1 MNNDTKKLTT
11 VGMLCALAVIVN
23 LLIHFPMIPAVSFLS
38 YDPKDIII
46 VIGGFI
52 YGPLTAFVMSLITS
66 FLEIFYRGGTLLDV
80 LINVISTCTFACVAS
95 ATYKRDHTRN
105 GALLGLAAGTLCCVL
120 SMLLWNYIITPIYFG
135 MPRAAVAAI
144 LLPGILPFNLLKC
157 AMNAGVTLFLYK
169 PLVTLFRRND
179 LVEQSHGDGTS
190 GTLTMAVIG
199 AFLCLSAICFLL
211 GFQGLI

>member
-1 MNNDTKKLTT
+1 MRPRS
-11 VGMLCALAVIVN
+11 V
-23 LLIHFPMIPAVSFLS
+23 
-38 YDPKDIII
+38 
-46 VIGGFI
+46 
-52 YGPLTAFVMSLITS
+52 
-66 FLEIFYRGGTLLDV
+66 
-80 LINVISTCTFACVAS
+80 
-95 ATYKRDHTRN
+95 TRR
-105 GALLGLAAGTLCCVL
+105 
-120 SMLLWNYIITPIYFG
+120 M
-135 MPRAAVAAI
+135 AAVAAI

-190 GTLTMAVIG
+190 GTATMAVIG